1 MLVGM
6 SGCCEFLSDC
16 TQSVQR
22 EISLPIAIAWL
33 PSRPCS
39 SEFEDGQLRQQS
51 NLKLSQ
57 AYHAFGDDK
66 HYEPL
71 RQSHE
76 RLWLVE
82 ESLSVRKLRGV
93 CASFP
98 FLSTCMKLHQH
109 QPRLVGP
116 VANKG
121 QASVR
126 NTNNPSLGRM
136 VIMRNS
142 DQARKV
148 VRLLNGEARDRCKLG
163 ITPHQDRVTV
173 P

>member
-1 MLVGM
+1 MLVGV
-6 SGCCEFLSDC
+6 SGCCDFLSDC
-16 TQSVQR
+16 AQGVQR

-39 SEFEDGQLRQQS
+39 SELEDGQLRQQS

-66 HYEPL
+66 HYEPS
-71 RQSHE
+71 RQS
-76 RLWLVE
+76 RKRMLLVE
-82 ESLSVRKLRGV
+82 EGLSVCKLRGV

-98 FLSTCMKLHQH
+98 FLSTCMKLRRH

-126 NTNNPSLGRM
+126 NTNIPSLGRM
-136 VIMRNS
+136 VIMRNR

-148 VRLLNGEARDRCKLG
+148 VRLLHGEARDRCKLG
-163 ITPHQDRVTV
+163 ITPHQGRITV